1 MASILNHSAHT
12 DLQNP
17 GLQNHE
23 AKPATGT
30 GSQAEEGTPGQNS
43 TLDPENT
50 PIQEAL
56 VANVGHLVPICFLI
70 MTASFRCLFSYR
82 LTGNR
87 VVGLVS
93 GAHERQVSCSLLN
106 KYIT

>member
-23 AKPATGT
+23 ERPATGT

-43 TLDPENT
+43 SSDPANT
-50 PIQEAL
+50 PIQDAL
-56 VANVGHLVPICFLI
+56 VANVGHLL
-70 MTASFRCLFSYR
+70 LFISVFDHYR
-82 LTGNR
+82 LQRLSDCQISLEEVRMLVVLTNGNIAFANI
-87 VVGLVS
+87 L
-93 GAHERQVSCSLLN
+93 
-106 KYIT
+106 